1 MGLGLPNPYTLELI
15 STFKKQPAY
24 RISLFL
30 PTYLDNP
37 KAIPQDFSF
46 LSPFFTLIYL
56 IVGQVRYFQRRTD
69 ADAAYPVLRVR
80 GALES
85 LNRGEP
91 RNFAAA
97 VAVTLHHPEKSPLNT
112 THLRHQYQRLL
123 RSTGDIGS
131 NHTST
136 ARPRP
141 FSTVNTA
148 EPRPRQQPMRIQAHS

>member
-1 MGLGLPNPYTLELI
+1 MVPYLSKYLY
-15 STFKKQPAY
+15 STSSKVTKGETDVVQAF
-24 RISLFL
+24 
-30 PTYLDNP
+30 
-37 KAIPQDFSF
+37 AIAQQQQKESKEKER
-46 LSPFFTLIYL
+46 TERARQ
-56 IVGQVRYFQRRTD
+56 GRYFQRRTD